1 MEINMKLMIWIFL
14 IFVTTVFSQIREEV
28 GSNDDNRNFKKDE
41 SKRRTLDESDN
52 SEDESRWN
60 RRNSM
65 EDGLE
70 TAIGSGRFKYKYKR
84 MKAKGIDAKG
94 KFRSRGVRGY
104 GMISSESS
112 QFLIEENLDKY
123 GRAKPI
129 KSKFKTYGKKK
140 KYSKKIVDDQFDT
153 KGNLIEERKYKHTGN
168 YQANGTHLYIDLQTQ
183 KERDEK
189 WRLATNNNER
199 QDNSSSEKVVGHK
212 NSHEETKIVR
222 N

>member
-1 MEINMKLMIWIFL
+1 MKINMKLMIWIFL
-14 IFVTTVFSQIREEV
+14 IFVATVFSQDGVEV
-28 GSNDDNRNFKKDE
+28 GSRDSNRSFKKDE
-41 SKRRTLDESDN
+41 NRRSTLDENDN
-52 SEDESRWN
+52 SEDESRSN
-60 RRNSM
+60 RRKSM
-65 EDGLE
+65 ENGLE
-70 TAIGSGRFKYKYKR
+70 TVIGSGRFKYKYKR

-94 KFRSRGVRGY
+94 KFRSRGVKGY

-189 WRLATNNNER
+189 WRLRTNNNER
-199 QDNSSSEKVVGHK
+199 KDNSSSGKVDGHK
-212 NSHEETKIVR
+212 NDREQIKIVR

>member
-14 IFVTTVFSQIREEV
+14 IFVTTVFSQDRVEFA
-28 GSNDDNRNFKKDE
+28 SNDDNRNFKMNE
-41 SKRRTLDESDN
+41 NKRSTLDENDN
-52 SEDESRWN
+52 SEDASRSNN
-60 RRNSM
+60 RKSM
-65 EDGLE
+65 ENGLE

-104 GMISSESS
+104 GMISSEYS

-140 KYSKKIVDDQFDT
+140 KYSKKLVDDQFDT
-153 KGNLIEERKYKHTGN
+153 KGSLIEQRKYKQTGN
-168 YQANGTHLYIDLQTQ
+168 YQANGTHLYIDLQAQ

-189 WRLATNNNER
+189 WKLSTNNRER
-199 QDNSSSEKVVGHK
+199 QDNSSSDKEDGHK
-212 NSHEETKIVR
+212 NRHDEIKIVR

>member
-1 MEINMKLMIWIFL
+1 MIWIFS
-14 IFVTTVFSQIREEV
+14 IFVTTVFSQNEV
-28 GSNDDNRNFKKDE
+28 QFGLRDGSETNKHE
-41 SKRRTLDESDN
+41 SNQRRTLDENDN
-52 SEDESRWN
+52 SKDESRWN

-65 EDGLE
+65 GNGLE
-70 TAIGSGRFKYKYKR
+70 TDIGSGRFKYKYKR

-104 GMISSESS
+104 GMVSSESS
-112 QFLIEENLDKY
+112 QFLIEESLDKY

-153 KGNLIEERKYKHTGN
+153 KGNLIEERKYKQTGN

-183 KERDEK
+183 KELDEK
-189 WRLATNNNER
+189 WRLTTNNSER
-199 QDNSSSEKVVGHK
+199 QNENSSTSVDTHRR
-212 NSHEETKIVR
+212 SRETDKIVR
-222 N
+222 PSERLS